1 MHEKSSSIT
10 RRAFVQRK
18 GLEPSWYCYHT
29 DLNRARLPI
38 PPSLLDKY
46 YYIPYTFPCQHK
58 FTKFFKLLLQLL
70 LFTPRHSRS
79 LLQKALTPLRGS
91 PLLCSSFVASA
102 RRNAHI
108 LGALDLHS
116 CRQIFMRD
124 RKSPTGMYA

>member
-1 MHEKSSSIT
+1 MHEKSPSIT

-38 PPSLLDKY
+38 PPSLLDKC
-46 YYIPYTFPCQHK
+46 YYIPCTFPCQHK

-70 LFTPRHSRS
+70 QFTPRHSQNRH
-79 LLQKALTPLRGS
+79 
-91 PLLCSSFVASA
+91 FVALRCFA
-102 RRNAHI
+102 AHFCSFP
-108 LGALDLHS
+108 GALFVHS

-124 RKSPTGMYA
+124 RKSPTRMYERTVTYS